1 MRVFITG
8 ASGWIGSHTVDEF
21 LAAGHEV
28 LGLARSDA
36 SAATLEA
43 KGAEVLR
50 GDLDDLDSLR
60 EGAASTDGT
69 VHLAN
74 KHDFANPAV
83 SNAAERAAVQTIADT
98 LEGSGRPFL
107 VASGH
112 AGIVEGRAVTE
123 DDVNPHVGPDAMRG
137 GSERLALDYADR
149 GVRAIAARFA
159 PTVHGAGDHGFVAAL
174 VAGARAAGQSGY
186 VGDGSNEW
194 SAVHVTDAAR
204 AVRLAVEGA
213 PAGTRLHVVAE
224 EGIATRDIA
233 TAIGEGLGLPVV
245 PVDPAEATTRIGWIG
260 FFFGMHLAATSDKTR
275 ALLGWHP
282 NGPTLADDLPSY
294 LSAPTA

>member
-36 SAATLEA
+36 SAARLEA
-43 KGAEVLR
+43 RGAKALR

-60 EGAASTDGT
+60 EGARSTDGT

-74 KHDFANPAV
+74 KHDFVNPAV
-83 SNAAERAAVQTIADT
+83 SNAAERAAVQTLGDE

-107 VASGH
+107 VASGLG
-112 AGIVEGRAVTE
+112 GIVEGRPVTE
-123 DDVNPHVGPDAMRG
+123 DDVNPSVGPDSFRG

-149 GVRAIAARFA
+149 GVRAVAARFA
-159 PTVHGAGDHGFVAAL
+159 PTVHGTGDHGFVASL
-174 VAGARAAGQSGY
+174 VAAARAAGRSGY
-186 VGDGSNEW
+186 VGDGSNRW

-224 EGIATRDIA
+224 EGVPTREIA
-233 TAIGEGLGLPVV
+233 TAIGEGLGLPVGS
-245 PVDPAEATTRIGWIG
+245 VDPDRATEDIGWIG
-260 FFFGMHLAATSDKTR
+260 FFFGLDLAASSAATQ
-275 ALLGWHP
+275 ALLDWHP
-282 NGPTLADDLPSY
+282 AGPTLADDLPGY
-294 LSAPTA
+294 LA